1 MRIHFEPVSKP
12 WKTTSRCVALLLAR
26 ARRRLAGKAT
36 GPLVSAEALGDAID
50 REVKEGLAYMFWGRL
65 VALGTL
71 ALGAVL
77 AVPLDRSGLYVAAIV
92 AFGLL
97 NALSF
102 GLARSSRF
110 ATVATWSFVVIDAA
124 ILTYI
129 FVTPSPFAVEGWTS
143 QLNLR
148 LPNFLYLGVFL
159 VSMALTYSPA
169 LVVWSGAVTI
179 VVWTIAYCWVATRPD
194 SIAYGR
200 DLLDG
205 GLSDAE
211 IIALVL
217 DPRSVSLINLSYQTM
232 FLVLVT
238 IILAIAV
245 WRSRRL
251 VRKQVAAEAQR
262 SALSRYFS
270 PNIVR
275 ELSSGTSGFGEPS
288 LQTAA
293 ILFADM
299 VGFTRISEGL
309 APGDLVKLLKEYH
322 ARLATVAFAHG
333 GTVDKYIGDEI
344 MVHFGTPRPRKD
356 DAARALACARDM
368 LEQVRQWNEQR
379 LASGE
384 HAIEVGIGV
393 HYGEVIVGN
402 IGDERRLEY
411 TVLGDTVNVASR
423 LERLTRK
430 IGTSLAVSEDLL
442 IAAQAQSANL
452 GPAIEELRPD
462 QMHFV
467 RGRRRPI
474 AVWYLP
480 RAHKH
485 EGRGVASRRQH
496 SVPSQSKQVDH
507 ILPVTGTTTFDIS
520 KRLPPP

>member
-1 MRIHFEPVSKP
+1 MSQCRSFGRQRRDALHFSLGAPDAACS
-12 WKTTSRCVALLLAR
+12 
-26 ARRRLAGKAT
+26 GKAT

-159 VSMALTYSPA
+159 VSMALSYSPA

-344 MVHFGTPRPRKD
+344 MVHFGTPRPRMD
-356 DAARALACARDM
+356 DAARALACAREM

-384 HAIEVGIGV
+384 YRNRGRYRRPLRRGHRRKHRRRASPRIHGAGR
-393 HYGEVIVGN
+393 HGECCEQARTADAQNRDIPCGQRGPADRGTGAKRTN
-402 IGDERRLEY
+402 LAAHNRGTAARSDALRARASATDRRL
-411 TVLGDTVNVASR
+411 VPSAG
-423 LERLTRK
+423 
-430 IGTSLAVSEDLL
+430 
-442 IAAQAQSANL
+442 AQAGRARRSQPPPAL
-452 GPAIEELRPD
+452 GPGTVE
-462 QMHFV
+462 
-467 RGRRRPI
+467 
-474 AVWYLP
+474 
-480 RAHKH
+480 
-485 EGRGVASRRQH
+485 ASG
-496 SVPSQSKQVDH
+496 S
-507 ILPVTGTTTFDIS
+507 IS
-520 KRLPPP
+520 FL

>member
-1 MRIHFEPVSKP
+1 M
-12 WKTTSRCVALLLAR
+12 
-26 ARRRLAGKAT
+26 
-36 GPLVSAEALGDAID
+36 
-50 REVKEGLAYMFWGRL
+50 
-65 VALGTL
+65 
-71 ALGAVL
+71 
-77 AVPLDRSGLYVAAIV
+77 
-92 AFGLL
+92 
-97 NALSF
+97 
-102 GLARSSRF
+102 
-110 ATVATWSFVVIDAA
+110 
-124 ILTYI
+124 
-129 FVTPSPFAVEGWTS
+129 
-143 QLNLR
+143 
-148 LPNFLYLGVFL
+148 
-159 VSMALTYSPA
+159 
-169 LVVWSGAVTI
+169 
-179 VVWTIAYCWVATRPD
+179 
-194 SIAYGR
+194 
-200 DLLDG
+200 
-205 GLSDAE
+205 
-211 IIALVL
+211 
-217 DPRSVSLINLSYQTM
+217 
-232 FLVLVT
+232 
-238 IILAIAV
+238 
-245 WRSRRL
+245 
-251 VRKQVAAEAQR
+251 
-262 SALSRYFS
+262 SRYFS

-423 LERLTRK
+423 LERLTRT

-442 IAAQAQSANL
+442 IAAQAQSSNL